1 MSHAPTFGSLMAAR
15 DDGGAPPAVLIP
27 TVGSAA
33 PAAPSPA
40 KRRASQQ
47 PGGTGGADN
56 GASAA
61 GPTKSPRLDAMVA
74 NFNAR
79 GEHVLEQ
86 ASPRGG
92 GGGSGS
98 SSTGLTPM
106 LRSVDLLAAGA
117 PGQQRLS
124 PLSLAGNGNSSRG
137 SSRGSS
143 RSSSNCNSPRRAGGP
158 APAPVLLSHGRLD
171 SDSGSCSDL
180 HAMVAEM
187 SGGQRRGSGGG
198 GAAGGEE
205 GEEEGS
211 EGFTL
216 ADPMDHDDDDDA
228 VGRGS
233 ASNAAA
239 RPSAF
244 ASFLRSPDT
253 SEPASPLPLMPS
265 DDNGGSDGGSSG
277 GGGGAPCEERDES
290 AASNW
295 QRLGSAAAAGAAR
308 RAGDGGAASS
318 PVEGDDLA
326 SRLLHE
332 QGRRQL
338 RDCSPLAASRP
349 YGGVTPT
356 GSQEGSPDQSPAR
369 PLSSDDV
376 D

>member
-1 MSHAPTFGSLMAAR
+1 
-15 DDGGAPPAVLIP
+15 
-27 TVGSAA
+27 
-33 PAAPSPA
+33 
-40 KRRASQQ
+40 
-47 PGGTGGADN
+47 
-56 GASAA
+56 
-61 GPTKSPRLDAMVA
+61 
-74 NFNAR
+74 
-79 GEHVLEQ
+79 
-86 ASPRGG
+86 
-92 GGGSGS
+92 
-98 SSTGLTPM
+98 
-106 LRSVDLLAAGA
+106 
-117 PGQQRLS
+117 
-124 PLSLAGNGNSSRG
+124 
-137 SSRGSS
+137 
-143 RSSSNCNSPRRAGGP
+143 
-158 APAPVLLSHGRLD
+158 
-171 SDSGSCSDL
+171 
-180 HAMVAEM
+180 M